1 MISASIKTTFINDGY
16 TYRLIHSLKTS
27 SQAYDFPHHSN
38 IGFLTDDN
46 ATPTSSRGGP
56 LYEFLGTSIR
66 ILRITLR
73 RNATGHRSQQQRQRE
88 RET

>member
-16 TYRLIHSLKTS
+16 TYRLIHNLIQS

-46 ATPTSSRGGP
+46 VTPTSSRGGP
-56 LYEFLGTSIR
+56 LYEFLGTPISS
-66 ILRITLR
+66 
-73 RNATGHRSQQQRQRE
+73 RNCHQIVGF
-88 RET
+88 